1 MNNFERHGIKH
12 LSPSSINMFADCAG
26 AWAARY
32 LFNKNFK
39 FGVAAQIGVLTER
52 VVEEVLLGSGLGD
65 ALDRAHSKFNK
76 ENALNVSEKDLKRIH
91 DIESMAILALEA
103 LTQYGEP
110 EVIQKLNGNEQQK
123 IEIICN
129 GGGWSIPVIGY
140 LDFVYPKHGL
150 IIDLKTTL
158 RMPSS
163 MSMAHQRQAAI
174 YQAAKGN
181 MGVKFLY
188 VTPKKYSLLEVDDIK
203 PVLENVKA
211 IAARMNNF
219 LALDVDTIK
228 EIVPVNAASFYWSG
242 DENILKELYGL

>member
-140 LDFVYPKHGL
+140 LGFCL
-150 IIDLKTTL
+150 SKT
-158 RMPSS
+158 RINY
-163 MSMAHQRQAAI
+163 RF
-174 YQAAKGN
+174 KN
-181 MGVKFLY
+181 
-188 VTPKKYSLLEVDDIK
+188 DIK
-203 PVLENVKA
+203 NAV
-211 IAARMNNF
+211 I
-219 LALDVDTIK
+219 DVYGTPTPSRYI
-228 EIVPVNAASFYWSG
+228 SG
-242 DENILKELYGL
+242 RKGKYGC